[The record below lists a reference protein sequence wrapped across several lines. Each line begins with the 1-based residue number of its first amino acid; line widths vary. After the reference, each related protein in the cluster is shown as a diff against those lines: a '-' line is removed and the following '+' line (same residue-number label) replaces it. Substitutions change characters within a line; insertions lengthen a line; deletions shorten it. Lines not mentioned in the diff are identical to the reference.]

1 LPKDAVALR
10 RDLERALRTLL
21 RVCLEEISVARRLI
35 KQNSSI
41 EREVIAEIQYR
52 RGLPP
57 GDPRRDPLDD
67 PVELINYFIES
78 KHGNVQ
84 MRARV
89 IAAEAGIE
97 QRTLERN
104 FLARYGK
111 NVRARQVEVRLEF
124 ALSLLGFFPEKQIGK
139 IAKSLGYTEVR
150 DFNRFF
156 RDHMHMSPTE
166 WCRRDQ
172 ELTER
177 TMHQLARKRKPRVE

>member
-1 LPKDAVALR
+1 MPKDAVALR
-10 RDLERALRTLL
+10 RDFERALRTLL
-21 RVCLEEISVARRLI
+21 RFCLEEFSVARRLI
-35 KQNSSI
+35 KQKSSI

-84 MRARV
+84 LRARV

-177 TMHQLARKRKPRVE
+177 KMQQLARKSKP